1 MLPPDDALVAGLRA
15 GDEATFARLLDA
27 WSRSMVRLARGY
39 VSTQDSAEE
48 VVQDTWL
55 AVIQGIGK
63 FEGRS
68 SLKTWVY
75 RILVNT
81 AKNRGVREKRTVP
94 WSGLL
99 PADEDHGPTVDPAR
113 FQDANGEYPGH
124 WREFPAPWPTP
135 EGAVL
140 AGEIRQ
146 VIDEVLDTLP
156 ARQRTVLTLRD
167 VDGHDSD
174 EVCAMLEISAAN
186 QRVLLHRARAA
197 VRARLEIYFAAQ
209 PVADGGA

>member
-1 MLPPDDALVAGLRA
+1 MAGLRE

-27 WSRSMVRLARGY
+27 WSRSMVRLARSY

-55 AVIQGIGK
+55 AVIQGIDK

-68 SLKTWVY
+68 SLKTWIY

-81 AKNRGVREKRTVP
+81 AKNRGVREKRTV
-94 WSGLL
+94 LL
-99 PADEDHGPTVDPAR
+99 PDEDSGPTVDPAR
-113 FQDANGEYPGH
+113 FQDANGEFPGH

-167 VDGHDSD
+167 LDGHSSVD
-174 EVCAMLEISAAN
+174 VCAMLEISAEN

-197 VRARLEIYFAAQ
+197 VRARLEVYFAAQ
-209 PVADGGA
+209 PVPDGGA

>member
-1 MLPPDDALVAGLRA
+1 VLPPDDALVAGLRA
-15 GDEATFARLLDA
+15 GDEATFGRLLDA
-27 WSRSMVRLARGY
+27 WSRSMARLARSY

-55 AVIQGIGK
+55 AVIQGVGK

-81 AKNRGVREKRTVP
+81 AKNRGIREKRTVP

-99 PADEDHGPTVDPAR
+99 PTGEDHGPTVDPAR

-167 VDGHDSD
+167 VDGHESE

-197 VRARLEIYFAAQ
+197 VRARLEIYFAVQ

>member
-27 WSRSMVRLARGY
+27 WSASMARLARSH
-39 VSTQDSAEE
+39 VSTWHSAEE

-55 AVIQGIGK
+55 AVIQSIDS

-68 SLKTWVY
+68 SLKTWIY
-75 RILVNT
+75 RILVNQ

-94 WSGLL
+94 VSDLL
-99 PADEDHGPTVDPAR
+99 PAEPTVDPAR
-113 FQDANGEYPGH
+113 FQDAAGDYPGH

-146 VIDEVLDTLP
+146 VIDQVLDTLP
-156 ARQRTVLTLRD
+156 ARQRTVLALRD
-167 VDGHDSD
+167 IDGHSSE